1 MSDKEI
7 KDILKLSADEIF
19 DYIIKNPDQE
29 NEILNNL
36 KIKERTKFFKVS
48 ADLKSY
54 KLNDRG
60 SAALKKDVLENIIP
74 SDKAIL
80 TLKVNNI
87 KANPGQPRKFFNDAK
102 LLELSES
109 IKEHGL
115 LQPIVVVDNSDDTYT
130 LIAGERRLRAH
141 KLANL
146 EEIKAIVIDADEIRS
161 RELALIEN
169 LHRDDLTP
177 IEEGLSYLAL
187 QNVTGYSLRKL
198 ENAVKRD
205 KNYVAARLNLT
216 KFDDDCIDFII
227 KQELKNISKLTKIL
241 ETEATVHK
249 TLLEKLAKNEL
260 SNEDIEKFKVDKIE
274 KLPDEKLKNKTSS
287 KPKDVDHDK
296 FNDDG
301 DFSKEKKEAQVE
313 AISERVRNE
322 EQNKDDDI
330 DEVVLPV
337 IKETKAV
344 KIMGDKLKIVNIT
357 IDIENM
363 TGNDLE
369 ALKEFVSSL

>member
-19 DYIIKNPDQE
+19 DYIIKNPEQE

-60 SAALKKDVLENIIP
+60 SAALKKDVLDNIIP

-322 EQNKDDDI
+322 EQNKDDNI
-330 DEVVLPV
+330 DEVALPI

-344 KIMGDKLKIVNIT
+344 KIMGDKLKKVNIT

>member
-48 ADLKSY
+48 ADVKSY

-60 SAALKKDVLENIIP
+60 SAALKKDVLDNIIP
-74 SDKAIL
+74 NDKAIL

-102 LLELSES
+102 LFELSES

-296 FNDDG
+296 FNEDG

-330 DEVVLPV
+330 DEVALPV

>member
-19 DYIIKNPDQE
+19 DYIIKNPDKE
-29 NEILNNL
+29 NDILNNL
-36 KIKERTKFFKVS
+36 KLKERTKFFKVS
-48 ADLKSY
+48 ADIKSY

-60 SAALKKDVLENIIP
+60 SAALKKDLLESIP
-74 SDKAIL
+74 KDKAIL
-80 TLKVNNI
+80 TLKVDNI

-115 LQPIVVVDNSDDTYT
+115 LQPIVVVDNNDDTYT
-130 LIAGERRLRAH
+130 LIAAERRLRAH
-141 KLANL
+141 KLANID
-146 EEIKAIVIDADEIRS
+146 EIKAIVIDADEIRS

-177 IEEGLSYLAL
+177 MEEGLSYLAL

-198 ENAVKRD
+198 QNTVKRD
-205 KNYVAARLNLT
+205 KNYVDRRLNLT

-227 KQELKNISKLTKIL
+227 KQELTNVSKLTQIL
-241 ETEATVHK
+241 ETEQTVHK
-249 TLLEKLAKNEL
+249 TLLEKLAKKEL
-260 SNEDIEKFKVDKIE
+260 SSEDIEKFKVNKIE
-274 KLPDEKLKNKTSS
+274 QLPDEKIKNKTSS
-287 KPKDVDHDK
+287 KPKDIDHDK

-301 DFSKEKKEAQVE
+301 DFSKENKEAQVE
-313 AISERVRNE
+313 AISEKVRNE
-322 EQNKDDDI
+322 EQNKDANI
-330 DEVVLPV
+330 DEVSLPI

-344 KIMGDKLKIVNIT
+344 KIMGDKLKKVNIS

-363 TGNDLE
+363 TGIDLE

>member
-7 KDILKLSADEIF
+7 KDILNLSADEIF
-19 DYIIKNPDQE
+19 QYIISHPEQE
-29 NEILNNL
+29 NEIVNNL

-60 SAALKKDVLENIIP
+60 SAALKKDLLESIP
-74 SDKAIL
+74 KDKAIL

-115 LQPIVVVDNSDDTYT
+115 LQPIVVVDNNDDTYT

-141 KLANL
+141 KLANID
-146 EEIKAIVIDADEIRS
+146 EIKAIVIDADEIRS

-177 IEEGLSYLAL
+177 MEEGLSYLAL

-198 ENAVKRD
+198 QNTVKRD
-205 KNYVAARLNLT
+205 KNYVDRRLNLT

-227 KQELKNISKLTKIL
+227 KQELTNVSKLTQIL
-241 ETEATVHK
+241 ETEQTVHK
-249 TLLEKLAKNEL
+249 TLLEKLAKKEL
-260 SNEDIEKFKVDKIE
+260 TSEDIEKFKVDRIE
-274 KLPDEKLKNKTSS
+274 QLPDEKIKNKTSS

-301 DFSKEKKEAQVE
+301 DFSKENKEAQVE
-313 AISERVRNE
+313 AISEKVRNE
-322 EQNKDDDI
+322 EQNKDDNI
-330 DEVVLPV
+330 DEVELPI

-344 KIMGDKLKIVNIT
+344 KIMGDKLKKVNIS

-363 TGNDLE
+363 TGIDLE

>member
-48 ADLKSY
+48 ADVKSY

-60 SAALKKDVLENIIP
+60 SAALKKDVLDNIIP

-115 LQPIVVVDNSDDTYT
+115 LQPIVVVDNNDSTYT

-249 TLLEKLAKNEL
+249 TLLEKLAKNDL

-301 DFSKEKKEAQVE
+301 DFSKENKEAYVE
-313 AISERVRNE
+313 AISEKVRNE
-322 EQNKDDDI
+322 EQNKDDNI
-330 DEVVLPV
+330 DEVALPI

>member
-7 KDILKLSADEIF
+7 KDILNLSADEIF
-19 DYIIKNPDQE
+19 QYIISHPEQE
-29 NEILNNL
+29 NEIVNNL

-60 SAALKKDVLENIIP
+60 SAALKKDLLESIP
-74 SDKAIL
+74 KDKAIL

-115 LQPIVVVDNSDDTYT
+115 LQPIVVVDNNDDTYT

-141 KLANL
+141 KLANID
-146 EEIKAIVIDADEIRS
+146 EIKAIVIDADEIRS

-177 IEEGLSYLAL
+177 MEEGLSYLAL

-198 ENAVKRD
+198 QNTVKRD
-205 KNYVAARLNLT
+205 KNYVDRRLNLT

-227 KQELKNISKLTKIL
+227 KQELTNVSKLTKIL
-241 ETEATVHK
+241 ETEQTVHK
-249 TLLEKLAKNEL
+249 TLLEKLAKKEL
-260 SNEDIEKFKVDKIE
+260 SSEDIEKFKVDRIE
-274 KLPDEKLKNKTSS
+274 QLPDEKIKNKTSS
-287 KPKDVDHDK
+287 KSKDVDHDK

-301 DFSKEKKEAQVE
+301 DFSNENKIAQVE
-313 AISERVRNE
+313 AISEKVRNE
-322 EQNKDDDI
+322 EQNKDANI
-330 DEVVLPV
+330 DEVSLPI

-344 KIMGDKLKIVNIT
+344 KIMGDKLKKVNIS

-363 TGNDLE
+363 TGIDLE

>member
-48 ADLKSY
+48 ADVKSY

-60 SAALKKDVLENIIP
+60 SAALKKDVLDNIIP

-115 LQPIVVVDNSDDTYT
+115 LQPIVVVDNNDSTYT

-301 DFSKEKKEAQVE
+301 DFSKENKEAYVE
-313 AISERVRNE
+313 AISEKVRNE
-322 EQNKDDDI
+322 EQNKDDNI
-330 DEVVLPV
+330 DEVTLPI

-344 KIMGDKLKIVNIT
+344 KIMGDKLKMVNIT

>member
-19 DYIIKNPDQE
+19 DYIIKNPDKE
-29 NEILNNL
+29 NDILNNL
-36 KIKERTKFFKVS
+36 KLKERTKFFKVS
-48 ADLKSY
+48 ADIKSY

-60 SAALKKDVLENIIP
+60 SAALKKDLLESIP
-74 SDKAIL
+74 KDKAIL
-80 TLKVNNI
+80 TLKVDNI

-115 LQPIVVVDNSDDTYT
+115 LQPIVVVDNNDDTYT

-141 KLANL
+141 KLANID
-146 EEIKAIVIDADEIRS
+146 EIKAIVIDADEIRS

-177 IEEGLSYLAL
+177 MEEGLSYLAL

-198 ENAVKRD
+198 QNTVKRD
-205 KNYVAARLNLT
+205 KNYVDRRLNLT

-227 KQELKNISKLTKIL
+227 KQELTNVSKLTQIL
-241 ETEATVHK
+241 ETEQTVHK
-249 TLLEKLAKNEL
+249 TLLEKLAKKEL
-260 SNEDIEKFKVDKIE
+260 SSEDIEKFKVNKIE
-274 KLPDEKLKNKTSS
+274 QLPDEKIKNKTSS
-287 KPKDVDHDK
+287 KPKDIDHDK

-301 DFSKEKKEAQVE
+301 DFSKENKEAQVE
-313 AISERVRNE
+313 AISEKVRNE
-322 EQNKDDDI
+322 EQNKDANI
-330 DEVVLPV
+330 DEVSLPI

-344 KIMGDKLKIVNIT
+344 KIMGDKLKKVNIS

-363 TGNDLE
+363 TGIDLE

>member
-7 KDILKLSADEIF
+7 KDILNLSADEIF
-19 DYIIKNPDQE
+19 QYIISHPEQE
-29 NEILNNL
+29 NEIVNNL

-60 SAALKKDVLENIIP
+60 SAALKKDLLESIP
-74 SDKAIL
+74 KDKAIL

-115 LQPIVVVDNSDDTYT
+115 LQPIVVVDNNDDTYT

-141 KLANL
+141 KLANID
-146 EEIKAIVIDADEIRS
+146 EIKAIVIDADEIRS

-177 IEEGLSYLAL
+177 MEEGLSYLAL

-198 ENAVKRD
+198 QNTVKRD
-205 KNYVAARLNLT
+205 KNYVDRRLNLT

-227 KQELKNISKLTKIL
+227 KQELTNVSKLTQIL
-241 ETEATVHK
+241 ETEQTVHK
-249 TLLEKLAKNEL
+249 TLLEKLAKKEL
-260 SNEDIEKFKVDKIE
+260 TSEDIEKFKVDRIE
-274 KLPDEKLKNKTSS
+274 QLPDEKIKNKTSS

-301 DFSKEKKEAQVE
+301 DFSNENKIAQVE
-313 AISERVRNE
+313 AISEKVRNE
-322 EQNKDDDI
+322 EQNKDDNI
-330 DEVVLPV
+330 DEVELPI

-344 KIMGDKLKIVNIT
+344 KIMGDKLKKVNIS

-363 TGNDLE
+363 TGIDLE

>member
-48 ADLKSY
+48 ADVKSY

-60 SAALKKDVLENIIP
+60 SAALKKDVLDNIIP
-74 SDKAIL
+74 NDKAIL

-115 LQPIVVVDNSDDTYT
+115 LQPIVVVDNNDCTYT

-249 TLLEKLAKNEL
+249 TLLEKLARNEL

-296 FNDDG
+296 FNEDG

-330 DEVVLPV
+330 DEVALPV

>member
-7 KDILKLSADEIF
+7 KDILNLSADEIF
-19 DYIIKNPDQE
+19 QYIISHPEQE
-29 NEILNNL
+29 NEIVNNL

-60 SAALKKDVLENIIP
+60 SAALKKDLLESIP
-74 SDKAIL
+74 KDKAIL

-115 LQPIVVVDNSDDTYT
+115 LQPIVVVDNNDDTYT

-141 KLANL
+141 KLANID
-146 EEIKAIVIDADEIRS
+146 EIKAIVIDADEIRS

-177 IEEGLSYLAL
+177 MEEGLSYLAL

-198 ENAVKRD
+198 QNTVKRD
-205 KNYVAARLNLT
+205 KNYVDRRLNLT

-227 KQELKNISKLTKIL
+227 KQELTNVSKLTQIL
-241 ETEATVHK
+241 ETEQTVHK
-249 TLLEKLAKNEL
+249 TLLEKLAKKEL
-260 SNEDIEKFKVDKIE
+260 SSEDIEKFKVNKIE
-274 KLPDEKLKNKTSS
+274 QLPDEKIKNKTSS
-287 KPKDVDHDK
+287 KPKDIDHDK

-301 DFSKEKKEAQVE
+301 DFSKENKEAQVE
-313 AISERVRNE
+313 AISEKVRNE
-322 EQNKDDDI
+322 EQNKDANI
-330 DEVVLPV
+330 DEVSLPI

-344 KIMGDKLKIVNIT
+344 KIMGDKLKKVNIS

-363 TGNDLE
+363 TGIDLE

>member
-29 NEILNNL
+29 NELLNNL
-36 KIKERTKFFKVS
+36 KIKERTKYFKVS

-102 LLELSES
+102 LFELSES

-146 EEIKAIVIDADEIRS
+146 DEIKAIVIDADEIRS

-249 TLLEKLAKNEL
+249 TLLEKLARNEL

-330 DEVVLPV
+330 DEVALPV

>member
-48 ADLKSY
+48 ADVKSY

-102 LLELSES
+102 LFELSES

-313 AISERVRNE
+313 AISEKVRNE

-330 DEVVLPV
+330 DEVKLPI

-344 KIMGDKLKIVNIT
+344 KIMGDKLKKVNIS

-363 TGNDLE
+363 TGIDLE